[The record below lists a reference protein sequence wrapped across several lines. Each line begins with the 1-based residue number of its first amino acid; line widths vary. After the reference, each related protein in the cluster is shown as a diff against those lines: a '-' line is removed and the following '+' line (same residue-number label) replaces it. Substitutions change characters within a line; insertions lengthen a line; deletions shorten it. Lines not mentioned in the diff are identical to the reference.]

1 MNQEIGL
8 RIQEVRKK
16 KGLSRGD
23 LADMSGISPKFIFQI
38 EKQGFGFSV
47 DTLMQLTR
55 VLETSY
61 DYPDRRLSLVRAVLP
76 GKKKETVLLAS
87 ALTWLRKTLCL
98 AEKRGRKRR
107 AKCSSWRPGLH

>member
-1 MNQEIGL
+1 MEYSIKPKRLGERRIIHYPQKRIIGLYEKRMNQEIGL

-61 DYPDRRLSLVRAVLP
+61 DY
-76 GKKKETVLLAS
+76 LLEGH
-87 ALTWLRKTLCL
+87 
-98 AEKRGRKRR
+98 AEF
-107 AKCSSWRPGLH
+107 

>member
-1 MNQEIGL
+1 MGNDKIACLCFGEEKKEEKRRTGNWM
-8 RIQEVRKK
+8 RTKEVRKK

-47 DTLMQLTR
+47 DTLRQLTR

-61 DYPDRRLSLVRAVLP
+61 DY
-76 GKKKETVLLAS
+76 LLEGH
-87 ALTWLRKTLCL
+87 
-98 AEKRGRKRR
+98 AEF
-107 AKCSSWRPGLH
+107 

>member
-1 MNQEIGL
+1 MRYEKRIYAFSGNDKIACLCFGEEKKEEKRMNQEIGL

-61 DYPDRRLSLVRAVLP
+61 DY
-76 GKKKETVLLAS
+76 LLEGH
-87 ALTWLRKTLCL
+87 
-98 AEKRGRKRR
+98 AEF
-107 AKCSSWRPGLH
+107 

>member
-38 EKQGFGFSV
+38 ESKA
-47 DTLMQLTR
+47 
-55 VLETSY
+55 
-61 DYPDRRLSLVRAVLP
+61 LVF
-76 GKKKETVLLAS
+76 LLI
-87 ALTWLRKTLCL
+87 R
-98 AEKRGRKRR
+98 
-107 AKCSSWRPGLH
+107 

>member
-61 DYPDRRLSLVRAVLP
+61 DY
-76 GKKKETVLLAS
+76 LL
-87 ALTWLRKTLCL
+87 
-98 AEKRGRKRR
+98 EG
-107 AKCSSWRPGLH
+107 HVEF

>member
-47 DTLMQLTR
+47 VKKLSASTL
-55 VLETSY
+55 
-61 DYPDRRLSLVRAVLP
+61 RANPV
-76 GKKKETVLLAS
+76 
-87 ALTWLRKTLCL
+87 
-98 AEKRGRKRR
+98 
-107 AKCSSWRPGLH
+107 

>member
-23 LADMSGISPKFIFQI
+23 LADMSGISPKFQI

-61 DYPDRRLSLVRAVLP
+61 DY
-76 GKKKETVLLAS
+76 LLEGH
-87 ALTWLRKTLCL
+87 
-98 AEKRGRKRR
+98 AEF
-107 AKCSSWRPGLH
+107 

>member
-1 MNQEIGL
+1 MEYSIKPKRLGERRIIHYPQKRIIGLYEKRMNQEIGL

-23 LADMSGISPKFIFQI
+23 LADTSGISPKFIFQI

-61 DYPDRRLSLVRAVLP
+61 DY
-76 GKKKETVLLAS
+76 LLEGH
-87 ALTWLRKTLCL
+87 
-98 AEKRGRKRR
+98 AEF
-107 AKCSSWRPGLH
+107 

>member
-23 LADMSGISPKFIFQI
+23 LADMSGI
-38 EKQGFGFSV
+38 EKQGLGFSV

-61 DYPDRRLSLVRAVLP
+61 DY
-76 GKKKETVLLAS
+76 LLEGH
-87 ALTWLRKTLCL
+87 T
-98 AEKRGRKRR
+98 EF
-107 AKCSSWRPGLH
+107 

>member
-23 LADMSGISPKFIFQI
+23 LADMSGISPNIFFLGLTDYYLSEY

-61 DYPDRRLSLVRAVLP
+61 DY
-76 GKKKETVLLAS
+76 LLEGH
-87 ALTWLRKTLCL
+87 
-98 AEKRGRKRR
+98 AEF
-107 AKCSSWRPGLH
+107 

>member
-1 MNQEIGL
+1 MEYSIKPKSLGERRIIHYPQKRIIGLYEKRMNQEIGL

-61 DYPDRRLSLVRAVLP
+61 DY
-76 GKKKETVLLAS
+76 LLEGH
-87 ALTWLRKTLCL
+87 
-98 AEKRGRKRR
+98 AEF
-107 AKCSSWRPGLH
+107 

>member
-8 RIQEVRKK
+8 RIREVRKK

-38 EKQGFGFSV
+38 EKQGLGFSV
-47 DTLMQLTR
+47 DTLRQLTR

-61 DYPDRRLSLVRAVLP
+61 DY
-76 GKKKETVLLAS
+76 LL
-87 ALTWLRKTLCL
+87 
-98 AEKRGRKRR
+98 EGRTEF
-107 AKCSSWRPGLH
+107 

>member
-47 DTLMQLTR
+47 R

-61 DYPDRRLSLVRAVLP
+61 DY
-76 GKKKETVLLAS
+76 LLEGH
-87 ALTWLRKTLCL
+87 
-98 AEKRGRKRR
+98 AEF
-107 AKCSSWRPGLH
+107 